1 VRGAAPLTER
11 WLGLSAKRRLPQW
24 RREAFP
30 SEACAGGGGTAGEVA
45 LFVDTFNRYFEPENA
60 AAAMRV
66 LQAAGYRVH
75 LPGPPRGRPLCC
87 GRTFLASG
95 LVSEAKVEARRLLDV
110 LQPYAARG
118 VAVVGLE
125 PSCLLTLRDEF
136 QALLPGEATKA
147 LAQEAYLFEEFL
159 IHEAHAGRLK
169 LPLKRIASKVLLHGH
184 CHQKAF
190 GAMPVV
196 GQALRMV
203 PDLDVETIASGCC
216 GMAGAFGYQAKHY
229 DLSMKM
235 AELDLL
241 PRLRSAPRDTIVVAD
256 GTSCRQQI
264 RDGSGREAIHV
275 ARLLE
280 TALA

>member
-1 VRGAAPLTER
+1 
-11 WLGLSAKRRLPQW
+11 
-24 RREAFP
+24 
-30 SEACAGGGGTAGEVA
+30 
-45 LFVDTFNRYFEPENA
+45 
-60 AAAMRV
+60 
-66 LQAAGYRVH
+66 
-75 LPGPPRGRPLCC
+75 
-87 GRTFLASG
+87 
-95 LVSEAKVEARRLLDV
+95 
-110 LQPYAARG
+110 
-118 VAVVGLE
+118 
-125 PSCLLTLRDEF
+125 
-136 QALLPGEATKA
+136 
-147 LAQEAYLFEEFL
+147 
-159 IHEAHAGRLK
+159 
-169 LPLKRIASKVLLHGH
+169 
-184 CHQKAF
+184 
-190 GAMPVV
+190 MPAV
-196 GQALRMV
+196 GQALRLV